1 MQIDETFVLKIH
13 VDKKYT
19 PLSQKNNQNTPTLS
33 QNYENKQK
41 NKVSKFYAPYLNEAM
56 LLPDIINNIFHH
68 HDVV

>member
-19 PLSQKNNQNTPTLS
+19 PLSPNKQNTPTLS

-41 NKVSKFYAPYLNEAM
+41 NKVSKFYTPYLNEAM

-68 HDVV
+68 HHVV